1 MKTSQVMFVL
11 IGLVSFI
18 SPAIGAPVAK
28 DQMSKFCQGEAAGQ
42 YGTKP
47 IYIKTEKPKQ
57 AKDGSYTVNGT
68 ADLGNQGTKPFQ
80 CRFSKSGEFKDVMSL
95 VDEGAL

>member
-1 MKTSQVMFVL
+1 MKVPQALFVL
-11 IGLVSFI
+11 VGLVCFTA
-18 SPAIGAPVAK
+18 PAFGAPVPK

-47 IYIKTEKPKQ
+47 TYIKTEKPKQ

-68 ADLGNQGTKPFQ
+68 ADLGSQGTKPFQ
-80 CRFSKSGEFKDVMSL
+80 CHFSKSGEFKHLMSL

>member
-1 MKTSQVMFVL
+1 MVVL
-11 IGLVSFI
+11 VGLVSFN
-18 SPAIGAPVAK
+18 SPAIGAPAPK
-28 DQMSKFCQGEAAGQ
+28 DQMSKFCQGEAASQ

-57 AKDGSYTVNGT
+57 TKDGSYTVNGT

-80 CRFSKSGEFKDVMSL
+80 CHFSKSGEFKHFMSL